1 MKNRATALNALVNGI
16 LGQQLVAV
24 EVHDSHGEVLE
35 LIFENGRQLS
45 VCSTH
50 GICDKSVKDNRDH
63 IYVSLDEK
71 SL

>member
-35 LIFENGRQLS
+35 LRFQNGQTLK

-50 GICDKSVKDNRDH
+50 GIEDDTVKDDPND
-63 IYVSLDEK
+63 IYLSLNDNT
-71 SL
+71 L